1 MSRFI
6 MVAAIAGAY
15 PGGQQTRYPR
25 GTTIADTI
33 GNAVAGDL
41 VWPALCVAPSASNLA
56 PLDAAG
62 VALMPGS
69 TITTL
74 ANLAANPGAGAG
86 IAGTIGPGIGQA

>member
-6 MVAAIAGAY
+6 MVAAMVGAP
-15 PGGQQTRYPR
+15 PGGQLNRWGR
-25 GTTIADTI
+25 GTTVADTS

-41 VWPALCVAPSASNLA
+41 VWASLCVAPSPFNLA

-69 TITTL
+69 TQTTL

-86 IAGTIGPGIGQA
+86 IAGILGPGIGQT